1 MSNTVCNIQLFSI
14 PAGRTGLYVKGV
26 QRISK
31 CQVLGLPE
39 DQLESFLK
47 IQIPEMLPLGGSD
60 CLDPAEASLSQ

>member
-1 MSNTVCNIQLFSI
+1 M
-14 PAGRTGLYVKGV
+14 YVKGI

-31 CQVLGLPE
+31 CQMLGLPE

-47 IQIPEMLPLGGSD
+47 MQFPEMLPLGGTE